1 MPDTITAYFY
11 NQGILGIIILVLGFV
26 VGYLFRDGRQRE
38 RASNEEIKAIQE
50 ARIQD
55 LKQTKDQIVG
65 PLQELQQTLDNLAYI
80 VKRNNTT
87 SS

>member
-38 RASNEEIKAIQE
+38 KASNEEIKALQE

-55 LKQTKDQIVG
+55 LKQTKDAVIE
-65 PLQELQQTLDNLAYI
+65 PLQAMQQAIDNLAYI

-87 SS
+87 SP